1 MHRCPAQKQLTV
13 IRSLCIYAVLPHFEG
28 WGARSGG
35 CAAGTLRGRSPAG
48 VPQRGHAVRP
58 AFRIRRAPRQ
68 RQKADPSQPEK
79 ARLHKKTTQNRRAKK
94 QPPPRMGKLLFYKD
108 MNRLTLFFLR
118 LWRR

>member
-58 AFRIRRAPRQ
+58 SFRIRRAPHQ

-79 ARLHKKTTQNRRAKK
+79 AGLHKKAASATD
-94 QPPPRMGKLLFYKD
+94 GKAA
-108 MNRLTLFFLR
+108 FL
-118 LWRR
+118 

>member
-1 MHRCPAQKQLTV
+1 MHRCPAQKQLIV

-79 ARLHKKTTQNRRAKK
+79 AGLHKKTTQNRRAKK
-94 QPPPRMGKLLFYKD
+94 ATSATDGEAA
-108 MNRLTLFFLR
+108 FL
-118 LWRR
+118 